1 MEKTEFKV
9 LLAEKTKTTEESL
22 EQFLP
27 AEDGFA
33 KIVLEAMNYS
43 VRAGGK
49 RLRPIMMWESFLLCG
64 GAEEDRKL
72 VEPFMAAL
80 EMIHTYSLV
89 HDDLPAMDNDRLR
102 RGKPTT
108 WAVYGETFG
117 ILAGDALLNFAFE
130 TAGLSFDRIPDEDP
144 LKLVRAA
151 KALQVL
157 AGKAGI
163 FGMIGG
169 QTADILAE
177 KNETLCRCE
186 VSLSHK
192 CLFNHIL
199 DSFDIPLFFTQES
212 IFHKLGKIHADFM
225 SILLSYTYQ
234 GLSNCVCNL
243 NRVKGLF
250 SSVSFCYFHYFC
262 PFGFIFYYPT
272 HWKRSSNKYY
282 YRRLHPTFTKP
293 KYPKFKNNLW
303 CYKPCLSKCEFLL
316 KKLIINKKF

>member
-130 TAGLSFDRIPDEDP
+130 TSGLSFDRIPDEDP

-177 KNETLCRCE
+177 KNETSISEEQLLYIHEKKTAALIQAAMMIGGILAGATARQVELLEECA
-186 VSLSHK
+186 LHIGIA
-192 CLFNHIL
+192 FQIQDDIL
-199 DSFDIPLFFTQES
+199 DVIGDTEE
-212 IFHKLGKIHADFM
+212 LGKPVGSDAANGKQ
-225 SILLSYTYQ
+225 TY
-234 GLSNCVCNL
+234 VT
-243 NRVKGLF
+243 RKGLEQSKADVKRYSERAIEILRSF
-250 SSVSFCYFHYFC
+250 ERRNPFLEELVSEL
-262 PFGFIFYYPT
+262 T
-272 HWKRSSNKYY
+272 SR
-282 YRRLHPTFTKP
+282 
-293 KYPKFKNNLW
+293 
-303 CYKPCLSKCEFLL
+303 
-316 KKLIINKKF
+316 KK

>member
-177 KNETLCRCE
+177 KNETSISEEQLLYTHEKKTAALIQAAMMIGGILAGADDQQVELLEECA
-186 VSLSHK
+186 LHIGIA
-192 CLFNHIL
+192 FQTQDDIL
-199 DSFDIPLFFTQES
+199 DVIGDTEE
-212 IFHKLGKIHADFM
+212 LGKPVGSDAANGKQ
-225 SILLSYTYQ
+225 TY
-234 GLSNCVCNL
+234 VT
-243 NRVKGLF
+243 RKGLEQSKADVKRYSERAIEILRSF
-250 SSVSFCYFHYFC
+250 ERRNPFLEELVSEL
-262 PFGFIFYYPT
+262 T
-272 HWKRSSNKYY
+272 SR
-282 YRRLHPTFTKP
+282 
-293 KYPKFKNNLW
+293 
-303 CYKPCLSKCEFLL
+303 
-316 KKLIINKKF
+316 KK